1 MFYYRYEDPDKGVVC
16 IAEPNPM
23 FVRKQRNGVI
33 VRYGT
38 ITLADGVLNQ
48 NGSEIY
54 RLKGKTALSEE
65 YREIEPITMAEYETW
80 LYRQDPIPEPDPE
93 DTEPEIPENVDPES
107 VLTRAELTKKIAEL
121 EDLLSATKIMLG
133 VEE

>member
-1 MFYYRYEDPDKGVVC
+1 MLYYRYEDPDKGVVC
-16 IAEPNPM
+16 VSDPDPV

-33 VRYGT
+33 VRYGKL
-38 ITLADGVLNQ
+38 TLADGVLNQ

-80 LYRQDPIPEPDPE
+80 LYQQDPIPEPDPE

-107 VLTRAELTKKIAEL
+107 VLTRAELTEKIAEL